1 MKVILNGEEIETS
14 CVNVLELLTEKGIQ
28 INKVAVEVNEEIV
41 PKSQLGEFTITENSK
56 IEIITFVGGG

>member
-14 CVNVLELLTEKGIQ
+14 CINVLELLAEKGIQ
-28 INKVAVEVNEEIV
+28 VNKVAVEINEEIV

>member
-14 CVNVLELLTEKGIQ
+14 CVNVLELLLEKGIQ
-28 INKVAVEVNEEIV
+28 VNKVAVEINEEIV

>member
-14 CVNVLELLTEKGIQ
+14 CVNVLELLLEKGIQ
-28 INKVAVEVNEEIV
+28 VNKVAVEINEEIV
-41 PKSQLGEFTITENSK
+41 PKSQLDEFTITENSK

>member
-14 CVNVLELLTEKGIQ
+14 CINVLELILEKGIQ
-28 INKVAVEVNEEIV
+28 ANKVAVEVDEEIV
-41 PKSQLGEFTITENSK
+41 PKSQLGSFTITENSK

>member
-14 CVNVLELLTEKGIQ
+14 CVNVLELLAEKGIQ
-28 INKVAVEVNEEIV
+28 VNKVAVEINEEIV

>member
-14 CVNVLELLTEKGIQ
+14 CINVLELILEKGIQ
-28 INKVAVEVNEEIV
+28 ANKVAVEVDEEIV
-41 PKSQLGEFTITENSK
+41 PKSQLGNFTITENSK

>member
-14 CVNVLELLTEKGIQ
+14 CVNVLELLLEKGIQ
-28 INKVAVEVNEEIV
+28 VNKVAVEINEEIV
-41 PKSQLGEFTITENSK
+41 PKSQLGKFTITENSK

>member
-14 CVNVLELLTEKGIQ
+14 CINVLELILEKGIQ
-28 INKVAVEVNEEIV
+28 ANKVAVEVNEEIV
-41 PKSQLGEFTITENSK
+41 PKSQLGSFTITENSK

>member
-14 CVNVLELLTEKGIQ
+14 CINVLELLLEKGIQ
-28 INKVAVEVNEEIV
+28 TNKVAVEVNGGIV

>member
-14 CVNVLELLTEKGIQ
+14 CINVLELLHEKGIQ
-28 INKVAVEVNEEIV
+28 ANKVAVEINEEIV
-41 PKSQLGEFTITENSK
+41 PKSQLGSFTITENSK

>member
-1 MKVILNGEEIETS
+1 MKVILNGEAIETS
-14 CVNVLELLTEKGIQ
+14 CINVLELLLEKGIQ
-28 INKVAVEVNEEIV
+28 ANKVAVEVNGEIV

>member
-14 CVNVLELLTEKGIQ
+14 CVNALGLLLEKDIQ
-28 INKVAVEVNEEIV
+28 VNKVAVEINEEIV

>member
-14 CVNVLELLTEKGIQ
+14 CINVLELLHEKGIQ
-28 INKVAVEVNEEIV
+28 ANKVAVEVNEEIV

>member
-14 CVNVLELLTEKGIQ
+14 CINVLELLLEKGIQ
-28 INKVAVEVNEEIV
+28 ANKVAVEVNGEIV
-41 PKSQLGEFTITENSK
+41 PKSQLGEFAITENSK